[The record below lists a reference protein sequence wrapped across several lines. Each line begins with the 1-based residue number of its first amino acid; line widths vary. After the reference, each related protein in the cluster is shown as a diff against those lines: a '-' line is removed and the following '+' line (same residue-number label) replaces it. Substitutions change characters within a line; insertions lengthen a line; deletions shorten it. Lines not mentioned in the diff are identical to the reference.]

1 MTMCHSVITSFCSLW
16 TNNGFVEQPAEV
28 SLLDIC
34 SHGEIQGAAGHGAE
48 RKNFLDYPSS
58 RHNSIQFTV
67 ETDTKTCPPWILTYT
82 EEKMAL
88 GSHSV

>member
-1 MTMCHSVITSFCSLW
+1 M
-16 TNNGFVEQPAEV
+16 GFVLQHVEV

-34 SHGEIQGAAGHGAE
+34 SHGEFQGAAGHGAE
-48 RKNFLDYPSS
+48 RKNFLAYPSN

-67 ETDTKTCPPWILTYT
+67 ENDTKTWPSRILTYT

-88 GSHSV
+88 GSQSVQKSNPY

>member
-1 MTMCHSVITSFCSLW
+1 M
-16 TNNGFVEQPAEV
+16 GFVQQHVEV
-28 SLLDIC
+28 SPLDIR
-34 SHGEIQGAAGHGAE
+34 SHGEFQGAAGHGAE

-67 ETDTKTCPPWILTYT
+67 ETDTKTCLSRILTYT

-88 GSHSV
+88 GSQSVQKSNPY